1 MLILQNI
8 RAVDPGANLDKV
20 CDIVIEGCRIVKIAD
35 AKTQNDSNAEV
46 IDGTGLVAFPGLIDM
61 HCHLREPG
69 LEYKEDIE
77 SGTKSAKA
85 GGFTGVAC
93 MPNTKPVVDNS
104 AIVRAITSRAKEV
117 GSVKVYPIGAISKGL
132 QGQELAEM
140 GDMQEAGIVA
150 VSDDGRPVSSSSLMK
165 KAMMYAAQFN
175 LPVISHCEDLDLV
188 DDGYMN
194 EGYTATVLGLRGNPW
209 ASETNMVSRELI
221 LAEYLNVPV
230 HIAHVSAKLSVELI
244 REAKARG
251 VQVTCETCPHYF
263 TLTEEAVGN
272 YDTNAKV
279 NPPLRAKEDLEAIIA
294 GLQDG
299 TIDCIATDHAPHHVD
314 EKRVEFAQAANGLV
328 GFETAF
334 GLSYTYLVETGKLTL
349 SQLAEKMSL
358 NPGLILG
365 VGTRLA
371 EGECADIT
379 VVDLNQE
386 YTVEVA
392 KFLSKSKNSPYD
404 GWKLKGRV
412 VHTIVD
418 GRI

>member
-8 RAVDPGANLDKV
+8 RAVDPGANLDQV
-20 CDIVIEGCRIVKIAD
+20 CDIVIDNGRIVKIAEANSQTGED
-35 AKTQNDSNAEV
+35 V
-46 IDGTGLVAFPGLIDM
+46 IDCTGLTAFPGLIDM

-69 LEYKEDIE
+69 LEYKEDIA
-77 SGTKSAKA
+77 SGTKAAKA
-85 GGFTGVAC
+85 GGFTAVAC

-104 AIVRAITSRAKEV
+104 AIVRAIKSRADEV

-150 VSDDGRPVSSSSLMK
+150 VSDDGRPVSSSSMMK

-263 TLTEEAVGN
+263 TLTDEAVGN

-279 NPPLRAKEDLEAIIA
+279 NPPLRSQEDVEAIIE
-294 GLQDG
+294 GLKDG

-314 EKRVEFAQAANGLV
+314 EKRVEFAQAANGMV

-334 GLSYTYLVETGKLTL
+334 GLSYKYLVETGALTL
-349 SQLAEKMSL
+349 SQLVEKMSL
-358 NPGLILG
+358 NPGMILG

-371 EGECADIT
+371 AGECADIT
-379 VVDLNQE
+379 VVDLNKA

-404 GWKLKGRV
+404 GWKLKGSV
-412 VHTIVD
+412 VYTIVD